1 VIGTGP
7 MPLARVTVVDGVA
20 GLAAVDSIAGGSFLP
35 ESTSARITRLLDGAG
50 IATGVGQRDIEAGGE
65 QLQGSV
71 LGLVN
76 DVWSDLLAVV
86 QNELG
91 SIEFRA
97 DGSVRSRTRAGTWAS
112 SAPVLHLGCEDADSS
127 TELALNG
134 LRLVTSRSTIRNRVD
149 AARAGGSALLKD
161 RPASIAKYG
170 LRATQRHDLIL
181 TDDGAVDAWALFM
194 LNRTDTPS
202 RGLEEAAVSVADAG
216 VALIEAVPLYSGRVH
231 VYQPHYGPPIDRVA
245 RLLGVGWDVD
255 EDGNATATLTL
266 GEDTPPVATSRVLA
280 IDFYQQW
287 IDRLGGNTG
296 PVGWIVDGSGAL
308 RTSIT
313 GELSASTGG
322 MDSVTI
328 TWSSDL

>member
-1 VIGTGP
+1 
-7 MPLARVTVVDGVA
+7 
-20 GLAAVDSIAGGSFLP
+20 
-35 ESTSARITRLLDGAG
+35 
-50 IATGVGQRDIEAGGE
+50 
-65 QLQGSV
+65 
-71 LGLVN
+71 
-76 DVWSDLLAVV
+76 
-86 QNELG
+86 
-91 SIEFRA
+91 
-97 DGSVRSRTRAGTWAS
+97 
-112 SAPVLHLGCEDADSS
+112 VLHLGCEDADSS